1 MHTPTTEDTTITPE
15 CTSSDARSATDKAT
29 HTHEHL
35 DLTGLDSEQRW
46 TLAFLADPWLNDT
59 SLADQIRDGRTD
71 RLPLDEIDRPGY
83 DATTELAEALGEIQN
98 PWFRAAGRHLER
110 AAMRAACAGD
120 HADWREAPSWCICDT
135 DTITITSATTR
146 KAV

>member
-35 DLTGLDSEQRW
+35 DLTDLTPQQRHALA
-46 TLAFLADPWLNDT
+46 TLVDPWLNDET
-59 SLADQIRDGRTD
+59 LASDIRTGRTD
-71 RLPLDEIDRPGY
+71 HLPLVEIDRPGY
-83 DATTELAEALGEIQN
+83 DATTELADALGEIQD

-110 AAMRAACAGD
+110 AAMRAACADD
-120 HADWREAPSWCICDT
+120 HTDWHEAPFWCICDT
-135 DTITITSATTR
+135 DTTTPSE
-146 KAV
+146 KP